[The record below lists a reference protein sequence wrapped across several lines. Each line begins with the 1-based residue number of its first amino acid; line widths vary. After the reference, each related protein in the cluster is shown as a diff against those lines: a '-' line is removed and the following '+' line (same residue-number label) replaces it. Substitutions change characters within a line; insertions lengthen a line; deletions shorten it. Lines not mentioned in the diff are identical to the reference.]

1 MTDGVYGT
9 KIVLFPL
16 LGHTVLRISKLT
28 DYATVI
34 LASLA
39 ADAAGRRTAADI
51 AQKIH
56 LGAPTVSKLLK
67 QLHHAGLVESTRGLR
82 GGYRLARPANQIS
95 AATILDAME
104 GPLALTECSTG
115 HSQCDLQ
122 ASCSVGGSWQRINLA
137 IRQSLHEITLAELAG
152 LERNPRHFAV
162 FDVKL
167 RNGVVS
173 GVNRS

>member
-1 MTDGVYGT
+1 VE
-9 KIVLFPL
+9 PL
-16 LGHTVLRISKLT
+16 LRISKLT

-34 LASLA
+34 LATLA
-39 ADAAGRRTAADI
+39 TDSARQRTGAEI
-51 AQKIH
+51 ARSIH
-56 LGAPTVSKLLK
+56 LPATTVSKLLK
-67 QLHHAGLVESTRGLR
+67 QLHGAGLVASTRGLH
-82 GGYRLARPANQIS
+82 GGYRLARPARQIS
-95 AATILDAME
+95 AAAILDALE

-122 ASCSVGGSWQRINLA
+122 ANCSVGGSWQRINHA
-137 IRQSLHEITLAELAG
+137 IRQSLDEITLAELAG
-152 LERNPRHFAV
+152 LERNPRHFAL

>member
-1 MTDGVYGT
+1 
-9 KIVLFPL
+9 
-16 LGHTVLRISKLT
+16 VLRISKLT

-39 ADAAGRRTAADI
+39 ADSAARRTAAEI
-51 AQKIH
+51 AGSIH
-56 LGAPTVSKLLK
+56 LGAPTVAKLLK
-67 QLHHAGLVESTRGLR
+67 QLHRAGLVESTRGLH
-82 GGYRLARPANQIS
+82 GGYRLARPASQIS

-137 IRQSLHEITLAELAG
+137 IRQSLQDITLAELAG
-152 LERNPRHFAV
+152 LERNPRHFAL

-167 RNGVVS
+167 RNSVVA
-173 GVNRS
+173 GVNRE